1 MHASNTSCYPLQC
14 IIKFYLVVL
23 QYHIWQ
29 TGGISALFKNKRIA
43 FGWSR
48 PDRSIES
55 QLTIFQLVG
64 FFLFLVFVIIL
75 QKAGFSVSVRIL
87 IHKFQVTT
95 TIRSGSFSKSRG
107 PAFCSGGSLPPQ
119 DNGSLGEKK
128 SFPYL
133 VMAVT

>member
-1 MHASNTSCYPLQC
+1 MQYTAKSY
-14 IIKFYLVVL
+14 FVVL
-23 QYHIWQ
+23 QHYICR
-29 TGGISALFKNKRIA
+29 ICRFYVLFKKREIA

-48 PDRSIES
+48 PDRLKES
-55 QLTIFQLVG
+55 QLINFQLVG

-75 QKAGFSVSVRIL
+75 QKVGFSVSVRIL

-119 DNGSLGEKK
+119 DKGSLGEKK